1 MNYSTRFIERKLRL
15 KEIKTLNQDHEKGD
29 FPGGPLVK
37 TSPSSAGGV
46 DSIPGGRTKVHMP
59 VAKKAK
65 HKTKNIGTN
74 SIKTSTMVPIKKNFK
89 KI

>member
-1 MNYSTRFIERKLRL
+1 MNYSTRFIERKLRP

-37 TSPSSAGGV
+37 TSPSSAEGV

-59 VAKKAK
+59 CGQKSKTQDKKHWNK
-65 HKTKNIGTN
+65 FNKDFKNG
-74 SIKTSTMVPIKKNFK
+74 PH
-89 KI
+89 